1 MSSSTPRWDSRG
13 GSSHHHHFW
22 ITSVASGA
30 DGEGVYPLPPPQG
43 LELVY
48 ALPGHW
54 GQCACLLADTHLLR
68 DVRCWQCYTRAL
80 WRLLV
85 PTDFSLS
92 GSVKQVNY
100 STWINNAREQVILF
114 LKGAGEFVMQGPA
127 QTEVACGGAHSACWR
142 AQVTWKC
149 VCEEDY
155 WGATGQKES
164 GIKQAWRKTN
174 SAELF
179 SLFLLPFWEAEHLIS
194 WCLLCWPYG
203 SGW

>member
-30 DGEGVYPLPPPQG
+30 DGQGVYPLPPPQG

-114 LKGAGEFVMQGPA
+114 LKGAGEFVISNR
-127 QTEVACGGAHSACWR
+127 GG
-142 AQVTWKC
+142 
-149 VCEEDY
+149 
-155 WGATGQKES
+155 
-164 GIKQAWRKTN
+164 
-174 SAELF
+174 
-179 SLFLLPFWEAEHLIS
+179 LLWSTL
-194 WCLLCWPYG
+194 CLLERTSDLRVCLWGRLLG
-203 SGW
+203 SNWTKRIRYKTSMKKN